1 MQKICCILQFVIL
14 KRTYHFTHYNRVK
27 ISNLGLNYWQIN
39 LERGVKENSCFS
51 IHVFAFSFL

>member
-14 KRTYHFTHYNRVK
+14 KRTHYNRLK
-27 ISNLGLNYWQIN
+27 INLGLNYWQIN